1 MIDVGIAEQHATTM
15 AAGMATQGMKPF
27 LAIYSTF
34 LQRAYDQ
41 VVHDICRQNLNV
53 FIGIDRS
60 GLVGADG
67 ETHQGVFDISFLR
80 HLPNMVIMMPKDE
93 NEGQHL
99 VYTAM
104 QYEDGPIAL
113 RYARGN
119 GLGVHMD
126 EELKAIPIGTW
137 ETLKEGTQAAILTFG
152 TTIPMAMEAAERL
165 EKAGVSV
172 KVVNARF
179 IKPMDEAYLHDLLGK
194 NIPILTI
201 EEACLIGGF
210 GTGVVEFAS
219 ENGYHSALIE
229 RMGIPDRFI
238 EHGSVTKLLEEIGL
252 TTDAVVDR
260 IHTMIPSK
268 QKRA

>member
-1 MIDVGIAEQHATTM
+1 MLQQWRRYGNARNE
-15 AAGMATQGMKPF
+15 
-27 LAIYSTF
+27 AILSDLF
-34 LQRAYDQ
+34 NILQRAYDQ

-80 HLPNMVIMMPKDE
+80 HLPNMVLMMPKDE

-104 QYEDGPIAL
+104 QYEDEPIAL

-137 ETLKEGTQAAILTFG
+137 ETLKEGTQAPILTFG
-152 TTIPMAMEAAERL
+152 TTIPMAMEATERL
-165 EKAGVSV
+165 EK
-172 KVVNARF
+172 
-179 IKPMDEAYLHDLLGK
+179 LG
-194 NIPILTI
+194 
-201 EEACLIGGF
+201 F
-210 GTGVVEFAS
+210 
-219 ENGYHSALIE
+219 
-229 RMGIPDRFI
+229 
-238 EHGSVTKLLEEIGL
+238 
-252 TTDAVVDR
+252 
-260 IHTMIPSK
+260 
-268 QKRA
+268 Q

>member
-1 MIDVGIAEQHATTM
+1 MPVGSKRNSKEFPDRMIDVGIAEQHATTM

-80 HLPNMVIMMPKDE
+80 HLPNMVLMMPKDE

-126 EELKAIPIGTW
+126 EELKAIPIGSW
-137 ETLKEGTQAAILTFG
+137 
-152 TTIPMAMEAAERL
+152 
-165 EKAGVSV
+165 
-172 KVVNARF
+172 
-179 IKPMDEAYLHDLLGK
+179 
-194 NIPILTI
+194 
-201 EEACLIGGF
+201 
-210 GTGVVEFAS
+210 
-219 ENGYHSALIE
+219 
-229 RMGIPDRFI
+229 
-238 EHGSVTKLLEEIGL
+238 
-252 TTDAVVDR
+252 
-260 IHTMIPSK
+260 
-268 QKRA
+268 KR